1 MNNNIVLIGFMGS
14 GKSSVGRLLAEA
26 TDRFFLDTDA
36 LIEAACGCSVAEIFQ
51 QQGEGAFR
59 QREIT
64 LSKWIQN
71 SVKNAVIA
79 TGGGMPM
86 VCNNLRGIGETL
98 WFKCELEEIFTRL
111 QKQGEQQKRPL
122 AASQADL
129 TERYRQRE
137 PVYARTAQRIIDASG
152 DAPSVLKRILGR

>member
-26 TDRFFLDTDA
+26 TDRFFLDTDH
-36 LIEAACGCSVAEIFQ
+36 LIEAAAGRSVAEIFAQ
-51 QQGEGAFR
+51 EGEGGFR
-59 QREIT
+59 QREMA
-64 LSKWIQN
+64 LAKWLQV

-98 WFKCELEEIFTRL
+98 WLECDLEEIFERL
-111 QKQGEQQKRPL
+111 ERSGEREKRPL
-122 AASQADL
+122 AASKEVLIARYA
-129 TERYRQRE
+129 EREAVYR
-137 PVYARTAQRIIDASG
+137 RTARRIVDASG
-152 DAPSVLKRILGR
+152 NAQTVLARILGR